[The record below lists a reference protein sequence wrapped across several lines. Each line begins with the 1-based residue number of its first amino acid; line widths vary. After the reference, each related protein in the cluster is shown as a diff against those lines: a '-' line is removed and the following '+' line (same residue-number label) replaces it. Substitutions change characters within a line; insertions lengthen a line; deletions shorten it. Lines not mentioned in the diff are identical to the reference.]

1 MQEYKTGF
9 VDLFNKF
16 VKNQG
21 LKLTIILWCL
31 FGAYFVFYAVM
42 NPGNHTV
49 TPSYWQASLNWINSQ
64 NLYTGKGVGFL
75 YLPHSAIIQIPFAIM
90 PFTIAEAVWRIVN
103 ISLYAFSCYIVAL
116 LYRSMSIKK
125 SFLII
130 SLFSLPLAIDSARN
144 GQINL
149 TIASLLCITTYT
161 LTYKNYTLS
170 VIACLIG
177 FALKPYMVVP
187 LLLICGVFPKRCL
200 PSAVAGMLILFLFP
214 FFFQVPDYVFH
225 QYREFLNSLEVAY
238 TVGQRKDY
246 ASFFGML
253 NIFGVNIESSVQ
265 MVFSLILALATFFY
279 SLYHSIKSPKEE
291 SSIIIISVAISFIL
305 LFSSRTE
312 NNTYC
317 MIGPF
322 IAYFFLQSVAMQAN
336 LRIISTVI
344 LILCYVAMAGSYE
357 VGKLFTPDRAMWLA
371 PLGLTVFICYSL
383 LIIVPGIQR
392 LSLAYNGAEPL
403 KDK

>member
-1 MQEYKTGF
+1 MQEYKTGC
-9 VDLFNKF
+9 VDFFNKLA
-16 VKNQG
+16 KNQG

-42 NPGNHTV
+42 NPGKHTV
-49 TPSYWQASLNWINSQ
+49 TPAYWQASLNWINSQ
-64 NLYTGKGVGFL
+64 NLYAGSGVGFL
-75 YLPHSAIIQIPFAIM
+75 YLPQSAIMQIPFAIM

-116 LYRSMSIKK
+116 LCRFMPVKK

-149 TIASLLCITTYT
+149 TITTLLCIMAYT
-161 LTYKNYTLS
+161 LTHKKYTLS
-170 VIACLIG
+170 VIVCLAG
-177 FALKPYMVVP
+177 LALKPYMVVP

-200 PSAVAGMLILFLFP
+200 PSAAIGVLILFLFP
-214 FFFQVPDYVFH
+214 FLFQAPDYVLH
-225 QYREFLNSLEVAY
+225 QYKEFLNTLEVAH
-238 TVGQRKDY
+238 TVGQRRDF

-253 NIFGVNIESSVQ
+253 NVFGVNIESSVQ
-265 MVFSLILALATFFY
+265 MVFSLLLALAAFFY
-279 SLYHSIKSPKEE
+279 SLYHSIKSPEKE
-291 SSIIIISVAISFIL
+291 SSIIIISIAISFIL

-322 IAYFFLQSVAMQAN
+322 IGYFFLLSIAIQAN
-336 LRIISTVI
+336 LRIINAII

-357 VGKLFTPDRAMWLA
+357 LGKFFTPDRAVWLA
-371 PLGLTVFICYSL
+371 PLGLTIFLCYTL
-383 LIIVPGIQR
+383 MIILPGIQR
-392 LSLAYNGAEPL
+392 LSLAYNGAESF
-403 KDK
+403 KNN